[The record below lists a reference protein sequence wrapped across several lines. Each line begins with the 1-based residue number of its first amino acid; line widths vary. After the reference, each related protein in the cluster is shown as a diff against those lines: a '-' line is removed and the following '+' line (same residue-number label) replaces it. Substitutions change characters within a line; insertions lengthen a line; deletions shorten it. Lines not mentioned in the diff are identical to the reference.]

1 MICCMNIVKDLKDNQ
16 LTLKIIGELNTTT
29 APELEKVIKNDLNG
43 IKSLVF
49 DCEELSYL
57 SSAGLRVLLVAHKIM
72 SKQGKMSLKRVNKS
86 VMEIFDITG
95 FLNILVF
102 ED

>member
-1 MICCMNIVKDLKDNQ
+1 MDIVKDLKDNQ

-43 IKSLVF
+43 VKSLII
-49 DCEELSYL
+49 DCSNLDYM

-72 SKQGKMSLKRVNKS
+72 SSQGSMVIKHINDTIK
-86 VMEIFDITG
+86 EIFDITG
-95 FLNILVF
+95 FLNILTI